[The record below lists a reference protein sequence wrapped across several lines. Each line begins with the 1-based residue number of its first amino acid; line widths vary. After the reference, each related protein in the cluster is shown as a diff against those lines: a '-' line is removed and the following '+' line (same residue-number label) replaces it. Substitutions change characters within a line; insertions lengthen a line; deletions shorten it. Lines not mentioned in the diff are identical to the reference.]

1 MNRRKLPALL
11 LTIFFMIGFLACS
24 DRDEEIPGVG
34 MRLLGQ
40 ADESDTSLSG
50 GASKTNEESTS
61 FAPITTQIT
70 AMSGHE
76 PKVITTIP
84 STTKTP
90 TTLSAPTVTTTMPII
105 DTPDKPFYIATA
117 INDVVEIYEKQSDS
131 GATWLLSNPGP
142 FSGERVLLIRNFD
155 SDWLEVSVPIKKH
168 GTFGWVKAESV
179 SIEEHK
185 AKVLIDLYNETI
197 EAWLDGGLLFRERFI
212 GGSEEH
218 PIPPG
223 DFYINEM
230 RYESDQEEFQKLVG
244 TTAFSTTLETT
255 ALGSPAVSIISHQVT
270 EGSGELQ
277 TKGCIRVTEEAL
289 ENIFSLPLGT
299 PVQIVA

>member
-1 MNRRKLPALL
+1 
-11 LTIFFMIGFLACS
+11 
-24 DRDEEIPGVG
+24 
-34 MRLLGQ
+34 
-40 ADESDTSLSG
+40 
-50 GASKTNEESTS
+50 
-61 FAPITTQIT
+61 
-70 AMSGHE
+70 
-76 PKVITTIP
+76 
-84 STTKTP
+84 
-90 TTLSAPTVTTTMPII
+90 MPII

-117 INDVVEIYEKQSDS
+117 INDVVEVYKKQSDS
-131 GATWLLSNPGP
+131 EATWLLSQPWPIQWGAC
-142 FSGERVLLIRNFD
+142 LINKDFD
-155 SDWLEVSVPIKKH
+155 SDWLEVSVPIKEH

-179 SIEEHK
+179 SVEEHK

-218 PIPPG
+218 PIPLR

-230 RYESDQEEFQKLVG
+230 RYELDQEEFQKLVG

-255 ALGSPAVSIISHQVT
+255 ALGSPAVSIVSHQVT

-299 PVQIVA
+299 PVQIINQLVHSWVIWILGKLTNKPLLTAEHF

>member
-1 MNRRKLPALL
+1 MS
-11 LTIFFMIGFLACS
+11 GFVACS
-24 DRDEEIPGVG
+24 DSSEEIRSVG

-50 GASKTNEESTS
+50 GKSNTNEESIS
-61 FAPITTQIT
+61 FAQITTQI
-70 AMSGHE
+70 ANMSDHE

-84 STTKTP
+84 LTTKTP

-105 DTPDKPFYIATA
+105 DTPDNPFYIATA
-117 INDVVEIYEKQSDS
+117 INDVVEVYNKQSDS
-131 GATWLLSNPGP
+131 EATWLLSNPGP
-142 FSGERVLLIRNFD
+142 FNGERVLLIRNFD
-155 SDWLEVSVPIKKH
+155 SDWLEVSVPIKNH
-168 GTFGWVKAESV
+168 GTFGWVRAESV
-179 SIEEHK
+179 SVEEHK

-197 EAWLDGGLLFRERFI
+197 EAWLDGDLLFRERFI

-218 PIPPG
+218 SIPPG

-255 ALGSPAVSIISHQVT
+255 AVGSPAVSIISHQVT
-270 EGSGELQ
+270 QGSVEVQ

>member
-50 GASKTNEESTS
+50 GASKTNVESTS

-70 AMSGHE
+70 AMSDHE

-155 SDWLEVSVPIKKH
+155 SDWLEVSVPIKNH
-168 GTFGWVKAESV
+168 GTF
-179 SIEEHK
+179 
-185 AKVLIDLYNETI
+185 
-197 EAWLDGGLLFRERFI
+197 
-212 GGSEEH
+212 
-218 PIPPG
+218 
-223 DFYINEM
+223 
-230 RYESDQEEFQKLVG
+230 
-244 TTAFSTTLETT
+244 
-255 ALGSPAVSIISHQVT
+255 
-270 EGSGELQ
+270 
-277 TKGCIRVTEEAL
+277 
-289 ENIFSLPLGT
+289 
-299 PVQIVA
+299 